1 MSKFTW
7 FSGRGPALTHN
18 QLERRRQLSE
28 PAELDERS
36 LRQQRFVVLDL
47 ETSGLNM
54 RRDQVLSIGAVVIEN
69 GGIDLSRQFECT
81 LQRDGHKASAS
92 TLIHGIAPSE
102 IANGVEPAEALL
114 DFMEFVGDSPLL
126 AFHAEFDRRM
136 LARALKQSLG
146 YRLRHDFF
154 DVAELAP
161 LLCPQARIP
170 HGGLDDWTRYFGL
183 QVQQRHHASADAL
196 VTAELALILF
206 SKARQQQLDNLQ
218 ALQRHLASW
227 QRRQRAHSLHRR
239 H

>member
-7 FSGRGPALTHN
+7 FTGRGPALSHS
-18 QLERRRQLSE
+18 QLERLRLLSE
-28 PAELDERS
+28 PAEFDERS

-81 LQRDGHKASAS
+81 LQRDGHRASAS

-102 IANGVEPAEALL
+102 IANGIEPVEALL
-114 DFMEFVGDSPLL
+114 SFMEFVGDSPLL
-126 AFHAEFDRRM
+126 AFHAEFDQRM

-146 YRLRHDFF
+146 YRLRHAFF
-154 DVAELAP
+154 DVAEIAP
-161 LLCPQARIP
+161 LVCPQAKLN
-170 HGGLDDWTRYFGL
+170 HAGLDDWTQYFGL

-206 SKARQQQLDNLQ
+206 SKARQQQLDSLPALLQ
-218 ALQRHLASW
+218 QLNSR
-227 QRRQRAHSLHRR
+227 RRQLAHSI
-239 H
+239 

>member
-7 FSGRGPALTHN
+7 FTGRGPALPHS
-18 QLERRRQLSE
+18 QLERLRLLSE
-28 PAELDERS
+28 PAEFDARS

-81 LQRDGHKASAS
+81 LQREGHRASAS

-102 IANGVEPAEALL
+102 IANGTEPAEALL
-114 DFMEFVGDSPLL
+114 SFMEFVGDSPLL
-126 AFHAEFDRRM
+126 AFHAEFDQRM

-146 YRLRHDFF
+146 YRLRHAFF
-154 DVAELAP
+154 DVAEIAP
-161 LLCPQARIP
+161 LVCPQAKLN
-170 HGGLDDWTRYFGL
+170 HAGLDDWTQYFGL

-196 VTAELALILF
+196 ATAELALILF
-206 SKARQQQLDNLQ
+206 SKARQQGLDNLP
-218 ALQRHLASW
+218 ALLQQLNSR
-227 QRRQRAHSLHRR
+227 RRQLAHSM
-239 H
+239 

>member
-7 FSGRGPALTHN
+7 FTGRGPALSHS
-18 QLERRRQLSE
+18 QLERLRLLSE
-28 PAELDERS
+28 PAEFDERS

-81 LQRDGHKASAS
+81 LQRDGHRASAS

-102 IANGVEPAEALL
+102 IANGIEPVEALL
-114 DFMEFVGDSPLL
+114 SFMEFVGDSPLL
-126 AFHAEFDRRM
+126 AFHAEFDQRM

-146 YRLRHDFF
+146 YRLRHAFF
-154 DVAELAP
+154 DVAEIAP
-161 LLCPQARIP
+161 LVCPQAKLN
-170 HGGLDDWTRYFGL
+170 HAGLDDWTQYFGL

-196 VTAELALILF
+196 ATAELALILF
-206 SKARQQQLDNLQ
+206 SKARQQGLDNLP
-218 ALQRHLASW
+218 ALLQQLNSR
-227 QRRQRAHSLHRR
+227 RRQRAYSM
-239 H
+239 

>member
-7 FSGRGPALTHN
+7 FTGRGPALSHS
-18 QLERRRQLSE
+18 QLERLRLLSE
-28 PAELDERS
+28 PAEFDERS

-81 LQRDGHKASAS
+81 LQRDGHRASAS

-102 IANGVEPAEALL
+102 IAMGDEPAEALL
-114 DFMEFVGDSPLL
+114 AFMEFVGDSPLL
-126 AFHAEFDRRM
+126 AFHAEFDQRM

-146 YRLRHDFF
+146 YRLRHAFF
-154 DVAELAP
+154 DVAEIAP
-161 LLCPQARIP
+161 LVCPQAKLN
-170 HGGLDDWTRYFGL
+170 HAGLDDWTQYFGL

-196 VTAELALILF
+196 ATAELALILF
-206 SKARQQQLDNLQ
+206 SKARQQGLDSLPALLQQLNS
-218 ALQRHLASW
+218 R
-227 QRRQRAHSLHRR
+227 RRQLAHSI
-239 H
+239 

>member
-7 FSGRGPALTHN
+7 FTGRGPALSHS
-18 QLERRRQLSE
+18 QLERLRLLSE
-28 PAELDERS
+28 PAEFDERS

-81 LQRDGHKASAS
+81 LQREGHRASAS
-92 TLIHGIAPSE
+92 TLIHGIAPSQ

-126 AFHAEFDRRM
+126 AFHAEFDQRM

-146 YRLRHDFF
+146 YRLQHAFF
-154 DVAELAP
+154 DVAEIAP
-161 LLCPQARIP
+161 LVCPKAKLP
-170 HGGLDDWTRYFGL
+170 HAGLDDWTQHFGL

-206 SKARQQQLDNLQ
+206 SKARQQHLDNLP
-218 ALQRHLASW
+218 ALLQQLNSR
-227 QRRQRAHSLHRR
+227 RRQRAHSM
-239 H
+239 